1 MIQMAVGL
9 DGVAFPDLASGRCQ
23 IRVVCERDVK
33 QDGRSMPVI
42 VRERSN
48 PGWDNHVRFSW
59 KSKRFD

>member
-1 MIQMAVGL
+1 MTRKAIGP

-23 IRVVCERDVK
+23 IRVVRERDVK
-33 QDGRSMPVI
+33 QDGRSMPVV
-42 VRERSN
+42 VREGSN